1 MTSVRPFVGKNG
13 DTSYDG
19 VPEFHFVDD
28 DLYLCHED
36 DHYCPAGVLLME
48 EAA

>member
-1 MTSVRPFVGKNG
+1 MSDTPPFVGKNG

-19 VPEFHFVDD
+19 VPEFHFVDGV
-28 DLYLCHED
+28 LHLCHED
-36 DHYCPAGVLLME
+36 DHYCPDGALPKE